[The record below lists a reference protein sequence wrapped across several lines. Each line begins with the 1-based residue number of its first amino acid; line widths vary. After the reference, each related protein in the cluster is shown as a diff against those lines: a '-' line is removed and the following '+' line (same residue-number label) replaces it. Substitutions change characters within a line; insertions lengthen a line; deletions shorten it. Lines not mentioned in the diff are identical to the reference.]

1 MCVSTDAVAESGS
14 SLSLWSHDSFLSIAS
29 EGSVLSI
36 GSVWSCASVGS
47 VCSVGSLFS
56 IGSFLSVA
64 SVLSSTSGGSALSH
78 LSVGGVLAEH
88 ARSEDRA
95 MGVSTALA
103 AIALVGAG
111 RAIRRR
117 LGS

>member
-14 SLSLWSHDSFLSIAS
+14 SLSLWSDDSFLSIAS
-29 EGSVLSI
+29 EASVL
-36 GSVWSCASVGS
+36 
-47 VCSVGSLFS
+47 S